1 MRELRVPMPKLSMT
15 MEEGEL
21 TAWHKREG
29 DPVEAGEVLCE
40 VASDKAEIEVESPV
54 DGTVVS
60 LHVAEGQVVRVGEPI
75 ATLATEADDL
85 VGDLLDPD

>member
-1 MRELRVPMPKLSMT
+1 MRELQVPMPKLSMT

-21 TAWHKREG
+21 AAWHKHEG
-29 DPVEAGEVLCE
+29 DVVEAGEILCE

-54 DGTVVS
+54 DGTVVT
-60 LHVAEGQVVRVGEPI
+60 LHAAEGDVVKVGAPI

-85 VGDLLDPD
+85 VGDLLD

>member
-1 MRELRVPMPKLSMT
+1 MREIQVPMPKLSMT

-21 TAWHKREG
+21 AAWHRQEG
-29 DPVEAGEVLCE
+29 DTIEAGEILCE

-54 DGTVVS
+54 DGTVVH
-60 LHVAEGQVVRVGEPI
+60 LHAAEGDVVKVGAPI

-85 VGDLLDPD
+85 FGDLID